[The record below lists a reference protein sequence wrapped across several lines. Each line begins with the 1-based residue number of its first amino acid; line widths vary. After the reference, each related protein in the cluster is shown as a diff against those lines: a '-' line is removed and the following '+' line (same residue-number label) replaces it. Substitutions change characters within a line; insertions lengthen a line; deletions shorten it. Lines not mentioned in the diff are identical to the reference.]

1 MHYPLQGSSHQVW
14 SAQVHSSLGT
24 RLVQEAQYSYR
35 VWGHAPQ
42 EWNLETMRLRLRPFW
57 AHTMLLRGQM
67 TEFHMYVIYTLS
79 AHCVLQYWFRP
90 SNRPLKFLEEKLIR
104 VFLHYLQPSLKFQH
118 VTCVLGGLTW
128 ASTG

>member
-67 TEFHMYVIYTLS
+67 TEFHMYEYLYPFCPLRLTVLVS
-79 AHCVLQYWFRP
+79 A
-90 SNRPLKFLEEKLIR
+90 
-104 VFLHYLQPSLKFQH
+104 FQSS
-118 VTCVLGGLTW
+118 
-128 ASTG
+128 A